1 MAKARRGRKSA
12 GFWMIRREK
21 NEDQIISGMIEITAK
36 VGIPFAVSVNAFFYI
51 FDI

>member
-1 MAKARRGRKSA
+1 MAKARRGSKSA

-21 NEDQIISGMIEITAK
+21 NKEQIISGMIEITAK